1 LYAAEDILKINN
13 TKAIWANEA
22 TNKKDVLDII
32 SLREE
37 NVPGTHTVF
46 YQSSIDT
53 IELKHTAHNRKGFA
67 GGALTAAAWLI
78 GKKGIYTMD
87 DVLGFNQ

>member
-1 LYAAEDILKINN
+1 MMKWL
-13 TKAIWANEA
+13 NE
-22 TNKKDVLDII
+22 NKFYFLFIALTFI
-32 SLREE
+32 
-37 NVPGTHTVF
+37 F